1 MEGNVN
7 CIETV
12 HICCLQLNMS
22 VGGMDIVNKT
32 MSGRSR
38 VSDNVLVLIGY
49 NLHITEH
56 GDSHKLSRITK
67 TCF

>member
-1 MEGNVN
+1 
-7 CIETV
+7 
-12 HICCLQLNMS
+12 MS
-22 VGGMDIVNKT
+22 IGGMDIVNKT

-67 TCF
+67 TRF